1 MGSRFEGG
9 NPLGSEVN
17 EEVLLKTKLIALVVP
32 ATLALAAGGMV
43 AAYAATPTPPAPAAS
58 SEAAEPAETGAA
70 EKAEA
75 PEAPGAPEVGHADDP
90 KDANAD
96 HQFEGQ
102 E

>member
-1 MGSRFEGG
+1 
-9 NPLGSEVN
+9 VN

-43 AAYAATPTPPAPAAS
+43 AAYAATPTPPAPANS
-58 SEAAEPAETGAA
+58 QAAEQAETGAA

>member
-1 MGSRFEGG
+1 MQL
-9 NPLGSEVN
+9 N
-17 EEVLLKTKLIALVVP
+17 KKLIALVVP

-43 AAYAATPTPPAPAAS
+43 AAYAATPTPPAPANS
-58 SEAAEPAETGAA
+58 QAAEPAETGAA

>member
-1 MGSRFEGG
+1 L
-9 NPLGSEVN
+9 NWN
-17 EEVLLKTKLIALVVP
+17 KKLIALTVP

-43 AAYAATPTPPAPAAS
+43 AAYAATPNTPTPAAAAN
-58 SEAAEPAETGAA
+58 EANEANEPAEA
-70 EKAEA
+70 AEA

-90 KDANAD
+90 KNAAAD

>member
-1 MGSRFEGG
+1 VGSRFEGG
-9 NPLGSEVN
+9 NPLGSEVI

-43 AAYAATPTPPAPAAS
+43 AAYAATPTPPAPANS
-58 SEAAEPAETGAA
+58 QAAEQAETGAA

>member
-1 MGSRFEGG
+1 MKAAI
-9 NPLGSEVN
+9 PLGSEVN

-43 AAYAATPTPPAPAAS
+43 AAYAATPTPPAPANS
-58 SEAAEPAETGAA
+58 QAAEQAETGAA

-75 PEAPGAPEVGHADDP
+75 NEAPGAPEVGHADDP

>member
-1 MGSRFEGG
+1 M
-9 NPLGSEVN
+9 NWN
-17 EEVLLKTKLIALVVP
+17 KKLIALTVP

-43 AAYAATPTPPAPAAS
+43 AAYAATPSTPTPAAAAN
-58 SEAAEPAETGAA
+58 EANEPAEA
-70 EKAEA
+70 AEA

-90 KDANAD
+90 KNAAAD